1 MKEMVPKLT
10 PKVSSRIF
18 IIRLAA
24 AVLAI
29 NLFVIVLASISIYQ
43 SRRYYKE
50 RVEVQVQ
57 NLSQALEL
65 TIDAVIDKADMALLA
80 MVHEVEEQI
89 AAGGSDEKEINS
101 FIAQHLTLLP
111 ELDGLRVTNAQGDV
125 VYGTGVV
132 PGVLLNNGD
141 RDFFIEARDSKMARL
156 YMTKPVFGRVAQRW
170 VFHISRRINKPDGSF
185 AGVAYGVLPLDYFVK
200 LFANFN
206 VGRHGTITMRDGDL
220 AIVAQYPSTKG
231 TSSTGLNSLTAE
243 FRELIHKNRA
253 SGTYTA
259 SAASDNIERTYSY
272 CRISSYP
279 LYVTV
284 GRATSDYL
292 ADWWY
297 DSAKIMSL
305 VALFVFGTLVSAW
318 VVYRNWSGKMQAQED
333 LYRYQEHLEEL
344 VKSRTTE
351 LEAFNYTVSHDLR
364 KPLTVISGYCGVIG
378 DMYAGRL
385 DKDGQGYLSEIENS
399 VARMSS
405 MIDSLLNFSR
415 LSDCELK
422 RTTVNLSDIA
432 REVIDNLKV
441 AEPHRRVVFRVAEG
455 LTATG
460 DQELL
465 RIVLDNLLGN
475 AWKYTYKQEEA
486 VIEFGVTDFKGETVY
501 FVRDNG
507 SGFDMKH
514 ADEIFIPFR
523 RLPEAHEC
531 KGFGVGLATV
541 GRIIKHHGGRIWAE
555 GEPGKGAT
563 FYFTL

>member
-1 MKEMVPKLT
+1 MVPLLS
-10 PKVSSRIF
+10 PKVSSRTF
-18 IIRLAA
+18 LVRLAA

-29 NLFVIVLASISIYQ
+29 NVFVIVLASISIYQ

-50 RVEVQVQ
+50 RAEVQVQ

-65 TIDAVIDKADMALLA
+65 TIDGIIGKADMALLA
-80 MVHEVEEQI
+80 LVHVVERQV
-89 AAGGSDEKEINS
+89 AAGGIDEKEICS
-101 FIAQHLTLLP
+101 FIAQSLTIIP
-111 ELDGLRVTNAQGDV
+111 ALDGLRVANTQGDIIC
-125 VYGTGVV
+125 GTGVV
-132 PGVLLNNGD
+132 PDVLVNNAD
-141 RDFFIEARDSKMARL
+141 RDFFIQARNSKMVRL
-156 YMTKPVFGRVAQRW
+156 YMTRPVFGRVAKRW
-170 VFHISRRINKPDGSF
+170 VIHISRRINKPDGSF
-185 AGVAYGVLPLDYFVK
+185 AGVVYGVLPLDYFVK
-200 LFANFN
+200 LFSNFN
-206 VGRHGTITMRDGDL
+206 VGRQGTITMCDGDL
-220 AIVAQYPSTKG
+220 AVVSQYPSTNG
-231 TSSTGLNSLTAE
+231 AGCIGHNSLTAG
-243 FRELIHKNRA
+243 FRELIQKNRA

-259 SAASDNIERTYSY
+259 YSAIDNIERTYSY
-272 CRISSYP
+272 RRISSYP
-279 LYVTV
+279 FYVTV

-292 ADWWY
+292 ADWWH
-297 DSAKIMSL
+297 DSAKIISG

-344 VKSRTTE
+344 VTSRTTE

-432 REVIDNLKV
+432 LEVIDNLKV

-455 LTATG
+455 MTATG

-486 VIEFGVTDFKGETVY
+486 VIEFGVTDFKGETAY
-501 FVRDNG
+501 FINDNG